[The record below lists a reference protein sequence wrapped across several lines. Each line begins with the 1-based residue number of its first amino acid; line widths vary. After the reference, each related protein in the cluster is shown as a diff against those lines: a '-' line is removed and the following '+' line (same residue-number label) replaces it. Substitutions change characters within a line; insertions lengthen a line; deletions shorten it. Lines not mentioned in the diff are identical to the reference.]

1 MTNPIKSPEDVAQEF
16 GLTYCPERM
25 YHTKRVRNLKR
36 GPVERF
42 WFRYNHDLSFQRFI
56 DLGLLVFA
64 TGATTIVAI
73 TITILFLGA

>member
-1 MTNPIKSPEDVAQEF
+1 MTKPIKSPEDVAQEF

-42 WFRYNHDLSFQRFI
+42 WFRYNHDLTFQRFI
-56 DLGLLVFA
+56 DSGCLSLA
-64 TGATTIVAI
+64 TGLTTIAV
-73 TITILFLGA
+73 ITILFLVA